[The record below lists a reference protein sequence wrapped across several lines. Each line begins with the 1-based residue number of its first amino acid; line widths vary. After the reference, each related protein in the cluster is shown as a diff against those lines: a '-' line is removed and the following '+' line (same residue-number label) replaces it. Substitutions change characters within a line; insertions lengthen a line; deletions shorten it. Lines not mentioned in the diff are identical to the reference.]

1 MTQVERDGSDFV
13 VSATLLAQ
21 AFKVTEDRIRQAMR
35 DGSLTSIR
43 EAGVDADA
51 DAGRWRLTF
60 RHASRA
66 CRFTVDEAGTILS
79 TSRFPVQ
86 ARSSVTP
93 D

>member
-13 VSATLLAQ
+13 VSAPLLVQ
-21 AFKVTEDRIRQAMR
+21 AFKVTEDGIRQAIR
-35 DGSLTSIR
+35 DCSLTSIC

-51 DAGRWRLTF
+51 RRWRLTF
-60 RHASRA
+60 RHAGRA

-79 TSRFPVQ
+79 TSRFPVR
-86 ARSSVTP
+86 ARSSATP